1 VTFNP
6 PVNIVQQVYRND
18 DRHDPLVNLRPQLL
32 LRNELVRRQD
42 SKMHRLLRIDV
53 FFSNDVHIVKDFVVP
68 DICLWTVHGSRGT
81 RERE

>member
-1 VTFNP
+1 
-6 PVNIVQQVYRND
+6 
-18 DRHDPLVNLRPQLL
+18 
-32 LRNELVRRQD
+32 
-42 SKMHRLLRIDV
+42 MHRLLRIDV